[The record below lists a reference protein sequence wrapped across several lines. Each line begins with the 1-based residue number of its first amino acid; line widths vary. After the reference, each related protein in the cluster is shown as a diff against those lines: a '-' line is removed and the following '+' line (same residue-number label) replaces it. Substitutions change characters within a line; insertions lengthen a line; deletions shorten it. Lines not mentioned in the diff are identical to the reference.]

1 MSRRLITLVVVVVA
15 LGLALA
21 RPAETASG
29 SAQTA
34 EDELILDVGDIVRV
48 GDGAIGCKVARS
60 SAFSGQKIL
69 DCRRA
74 GPPAGTYGALLGDR
88 KLLVVRFGDG
98 QVAKVVFTA
107 THKKRFSRC
116 D

>member
-1 MSRRLITLVVVVVA
+1 MSRRLIMLVALAIA

-29 SAQTA
+29 SAKTA
-34 EDELILDVGDIVRV
+34 KDELILEVGDIVRV
-48 GDGAIGCKVARS
+48 GDGAVGCKVTRS

-74 GPPAGTYGALLGDR
+74 GALSGTYGALLGDR

-107 THKKRFSRC
+107 THKKSFSRC

>member
-1 MSRRLITLVVVVVA
+1 MSRRLIMLVVVVIA

-34 EDELILDVGDIVRV
+34 EDELLLDVGDIVRV
-48 GDGAIGCKVARS
+48 GDGAVGCKVTRS

-74 GPPAGTYGALLGDR
+74 GPLSGTYGALLGDR
-88 KLLVVRFGDG
+88 KLLVVRFRDG

-107 THKKRFSRC
+107 THKRSFSRC

>member
-1 MSRRLITLVVVVVA
+1 MSRRLLMLVVLVVA

-29 SAQTA
+29 SAQTT
-34 EDELILDVGDIVRV
+34 EDELLLEVGDIVRV
-48 GDGAIGCKVARS
+48 GDAAVGCKVTRS

-74 GPPAGTYGALLGDR
+74 GPLSGTYGALLGDR
-88 KLLVVRFGDG
+88 KLLVVRFGDER
-98 QVAKVVFTA
+98 VARVVFTA
-107 THKKRFSRC
+107 THKKSFSKC